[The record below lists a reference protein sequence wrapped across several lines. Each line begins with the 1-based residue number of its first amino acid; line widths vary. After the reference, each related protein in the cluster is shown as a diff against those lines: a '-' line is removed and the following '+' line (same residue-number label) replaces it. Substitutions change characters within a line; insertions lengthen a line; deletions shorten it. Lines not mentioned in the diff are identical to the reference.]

1 MKQVLAEYLGKT
13 IEIHY
18 GGPSAVRGTLET
30 IVDGVAR
37 LKDEEGTIFYVALDK
52 IHACWEVR
60 EKEKPLGFVVK

>member
-37 LKDEEGTIFYVALDK
+37 LKDEEGTIVYVALDK
-52 IHACWEVR
+52 IHAFWEVR
-60 EKEKPLGFVVK
+60 EKEKSVGFVVK